1 MIQILILA
9 TFILTSITFHRIL
22 TCYNLR
28 EKKLGE
34 VIGDPDMRGGCMR
47 VSAANC

>member
-1 MIQILILA
+1 MIKILILA
-9 TFILTSITFHRIL
+9 TFILNSITFHRIL

-28 EKKLGE
+28 QKKLGE
-34 VIGDPDMRGGCMR
+34 VIGDPDMRCGSMR

>member
-1 MIQILILA
+1 MIKIVILA
-9 TFILTSITFHRIL
+9 TFILNSITFHRIL
-22 TCYNLR
+22 TCYKPR

-34 VIGDPDMRGGCMR
+34 VIGDPDMRCESMR

>member
-1 MIQILILA
+1 MIKILILA
-9 TFILTSITFHRIL
+9 TFILNSITFHHIL
-22 TCYNLR
+22 TRYNLR

-34 VIGDPDMRGGCMR
+34 VVGDPDMRCGSIR

>member
-1 MIQILILA
+1 MIKILILG
-9 TFILTSITFHRIL
+9 TFILNSITFHRIL

-28 EKKLGE
+28 EKKLSE
-34 VIGDPDMRGGCMR
+34 VIGDSDMRFGSTR

>member
-1 MIQILILA
+1 MIKILILA
-9 TFILTSITFHRIL
+9 TFILNSITFHCIL
-22 TCYNLR
+22 TCFNLR

-34 VIGDPDMRGGCMR
+34 VTGDPDMRWGSMR

>member
-1 MIQILILA
+1 MIKILILA
-9 TFILTSITFHRIL
+9 TFILNSISFHRIL

-34 VIGDPDMRGGCMR
+34 IIGDPDMRCGSMR